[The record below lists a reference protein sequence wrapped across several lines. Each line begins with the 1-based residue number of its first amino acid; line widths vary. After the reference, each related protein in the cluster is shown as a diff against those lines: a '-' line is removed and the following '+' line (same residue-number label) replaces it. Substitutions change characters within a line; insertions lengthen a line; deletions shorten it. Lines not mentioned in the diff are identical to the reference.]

1 MGEDADRIRRQLD
14 ETRETRARLG
24 EDRPADEIRADI
36 YETRSE
42 MQATMG
48 ALGQKTD
55 VKGRMSGAISRK
67 KEAIFGAVGSGKDAV
82 VGGADRVVSVV
93 SGAVP
98 DTEQVAEGASKVGVS
113 KQSPVG
119 LVVAGGAAGLLVGL
133 LIPST
138 RVEDERIGEMA
149 DQVKDTVKET
159 GSEALERGKQVAQDA
174 ASAVSDSASQQG
186 QELTET
192 LQDNVRQP
200 APAGGSA
207 S

>member
-1 MGEDADRIRRQLD
+1 VGEDADRIRRQLD
-14 ETRETRARLG
+14 ETRTRLG
-24 EDRPADEIRADI
+24 EDRPADVIRADI
-36 YETRSE
+36 HETRSE

-48 ALGQKTD
+48 ALGHKTD

-67 KEAIFGAVGSGKDAV
+67 KDAIFGAVGSGKDAV
-82 VGGADRVVSVV
+82 VGGADRVVSVA
-93 SGAVP
+93 SGAAP
-98 DTEQVAEGASKVGVS
+98 DTEQVAEGARKVGVS

-138 RVEDERIGEMA
+138 RVEDERLGEMA

-174 ASAVSDSASQQG
+174 ASAASDSASQQG
-186 QELTET
+186 QEFTET